1 MFTQVEVL
9 NFKRVRLLSPFLP
22 KHYVQFKMEDKK
34 KTNKRIL
41 TIKTDD
47 RDLLEPLAKRFQN
60 NDDFIF

>member
-9 NFKRVRLLSPFLP
+9 NFKRVRLLLPFCQNIMFNS
-22 KHYVQFKMEDKK
+22 KWKMK
-34 KTNKRIL
+34 KTNKRIK
-41 TIKTDD
+41 TIKTGD